1 MMLKIKVSNLF
12 SWLAN
17 QVKILQF
24 KKRMLTLNK
33 LLLQNKYDIR
43 RMIMDKS
50 VKVLNSVREWVK
62 LHDAVLFF
70 ICVLFQISI
79 T

>member
-24 KKRMLTLNK
+24 KKRILTLNK

-50 VKVLNSVREWVK
+50 V
-62 LHDAVLFF
+62 
-70 ICVLFQISI
+70 
-79 T
+79 